1 MQAKKLDSS
10 QSFKN
15 TNIIISFTT
24 KNNTGKLLSKQN
36 NSQQNKYDRSGV
48 HQLKFQDCGRKY
60 IGQKGRPFH
69 VIIKEHFRDYK
80 YKNNKSNF
88 VKHLLENRH
97 SFNSIENSMDILH
110 TTSNGKMLNS
120 MEIFYIYRE
129 TKNNSQMND
138 RPIKAPNIIFDI
150 ILLKDNDGTLKAK

>member
-1 MQAKKLDSS
+1 
-10 QSFKN
+10 
-15 TNIIISFTT
+15 
-24 KNNTGKLLSKQN
+24 
-36 NSQQNKYDRSGV
+36 
-48 HQLKFQDCGRKY
+48 
-60 IGQKGRPFH
+60 
-69 VIIKEHFRDYK
+69 
-80 YKNNKSNF
+80 
-88 VKHLLENRH
+88 
-97 SFNSIENSMDILH
+97 MDILQ